1 MKVRQVIV
9 LGLGGLLLGG
19 CLACSSK
26 KADVEMPAGTI
37 PLPKEGPVAAPA
49 GPQPGKAAQP
59 VDQGAPAA
67 GKAAY

>member
-1 MKVRQVIV
+1 MKVRQVLA
-9 LGLGGLLLGG
+9 LGLSGLLLAG

-37 PLPKEGPVAAPA
+37 PLPKEGPMAAPA

-59 VDQGAPAA
+59 AGPGDPAA